1 MCVSVCS
8 KDWLTVSMCVCRSKD
23 EHWENVNL
31 FRVSFLS
38 AWILSTN
45 SLGKCLHTN
54 DTLTVSQLVLNTQS
68 MIVSLMCRIVRVYIF
83 FTSNFS
89 IDPSIT
95 FNIFS
100 LNLNYWKM
108 DSQNDSESDGV
119 CLHSNHCFIFW
130 EFNHNCL
137 AYNSI
142 SIEWVVIW
150 SRKIEM
156 FCLFSLQ

>member
-89 IDPSIT
+89 IDRRSLSIYFRWIWIIERWIHRT
-95 FNIFS
+95 IVKVMVYVCIAIIASYFE
-100 LNLNYWKM
+100 NL
-108 DSQNDSESDGV
+108 
-119 CLHSNHCFIFW
+119 III
-130 EFNHNCL
+130 
-137 AYNSI
+137 A
-142 SIEWVVIW
+142 
-150 SRKIEM
+150 
-156 FCLFSLQ
+156 